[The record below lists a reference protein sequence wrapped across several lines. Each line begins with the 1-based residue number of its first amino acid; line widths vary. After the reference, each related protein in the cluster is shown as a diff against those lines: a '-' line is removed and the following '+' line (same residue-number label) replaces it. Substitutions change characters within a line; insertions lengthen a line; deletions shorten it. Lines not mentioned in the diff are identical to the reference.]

1 VHDRYTTGRRCPAV
15 RLSDASGGVPVENVT
30 GAERLGTG

>member
-1 VHDRYTTGRRCPAV
+1 V

-30 GAERLGTG
+30 GAERLAAG